1 MPPQPKTNAS
11 RFMSVFYIISGDLGM
26 TFVFSSFILLN
37 MTQAERRIFLIEY
50 LLAEHPEWRKRP
62 LPQTEAEQ
70 KYLLRSLVNVRESLP
85 VSQEFLRIQDEY
97 LIEENKA
104 RGITDI
110 ESLKPIENELYL
122 WRGDITTLKVGA
134 IVNAANSGMTG
145 CWQPCHA
152 CIDNCIHTFAGIQLR
167 AVCADIMEKQGH
179 EEPTGQAKITRAF
192 NLPCDYVIH
201 TVGPIVGNHLTEE
214 DCQLLASCYK
224 SCLNAA
230 KENKIDSIAFCCIST
245 GVFHFPQEKAARIAV
260 DTVRK
265 WKAEN
270 ESDIKVIFNV
280 FGEKD
285 EKIYRE
291 IYGTGSFG
299 QK

>member
-1 MPPQPKTNAS
+1 
-11 RFMSVFYIISGDLGM
+11 MSVFYIISGDLGM

-37 MTQAERRIFLIEY
+37 MTQIERRIFLIEY

-110 ESLKPIENELYL
+110 ESLKPSENELYL
-122 WRGDITTLKVGA
+122 WRGDITILKVGA

-291 IYGTGSFG
+291 IFS
-299 QK
+299 